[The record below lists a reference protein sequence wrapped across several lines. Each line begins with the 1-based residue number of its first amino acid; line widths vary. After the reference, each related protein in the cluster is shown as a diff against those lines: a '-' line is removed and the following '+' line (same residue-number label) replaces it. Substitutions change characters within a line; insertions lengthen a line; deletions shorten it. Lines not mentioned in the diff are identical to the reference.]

1 MRDSSKNLV
10 RGELIKQFG
19 RQWRAANKLGF
30 RESRL
35 SEILN
40 GRVKPS
46 EKERSQ
52 LKTVLGADLAAKFFG
67 ELDIATNRSG
77 N

>member
-1 MRDSSKNLV
+1 MVENSKNEV
-10 RGELIKQFG
+10 RGELIKKFG
-19 RQWRAANKLGF
+19 HQWRAAKELGL
-30 RESRL
+30 RDSRL

-52 LKTVLGADLAAKFFG
+52 FKTVLGADLAAKFFG
-67 ELDIATNRSG
+67 EIDL
-77 N
+77 